1 MIRKRNKNF
10 TLIFFLAL
18 LVASCGASYEKSQTV
33 TDVLDSDPQG
43 MKALYF
49 YPSTMRML
57 SEIMGTENTEALN
70 GIREARLLFRWNDVN
85 SSFESHISEIERGIQ
100 TENFEPLFQ
109 MNSQGA
115 DVEIFI
121 RDSQIPVYLIF
132 YSDAEYDFALEAVGE
147 LSQDAIRSLATTDM
161 SGLMDLFGAGSEE
174 PFIEE
179 EDTNSEIKRNE

>member
-1 MIRKRNKNF
+1 MIRKRNKYIAH
-10 TLIFFLAL
+10 IFLLAL
-18 LVASCGASYEKSQTV
+18 LVSGCGPSYEKSETV
-33 TDVLDSDPQG
+33 TEVLDSDPQG

-57 SEIMGTENTEALN
+57 SEIVGADNAQALN
-70 GIREARLLFRWNDVN
+70 GMREARLLFSWNDVN
-85 SSFESHISEIERGIQ
+85 SNFESHISEIKRGIQ

-109 MNSQGA
+109 MNSHGA
-115 DVEIFI
+115 DVQIFI

-161 SGLMDLFGAGSEE
+161 SSLMDLFGAGGEE

-179 EDTNSEIKRNE
+179 DNTNRENSHDE